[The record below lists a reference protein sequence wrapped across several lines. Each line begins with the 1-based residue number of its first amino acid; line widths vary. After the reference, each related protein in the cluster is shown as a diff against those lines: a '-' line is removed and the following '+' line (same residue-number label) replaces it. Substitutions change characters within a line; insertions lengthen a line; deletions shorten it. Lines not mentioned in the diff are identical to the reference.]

1 MSRSSDLLSGNAQTT
16 RAMFSRETR
25 VSTEI
30 RATCETIWSLLTDAE
45 RYPHWNS
52 TVVSI
57 RGQIASGQSIG
68 LESNLSPGKTF
79 RLKVKTFEPP
89 RRMVWGSMMGSRSFR
104 VESIGNGMA
113 RFEMSEKIGGPLFPL
128 FARLIP
134 PFDDSFNQFAADLK
148 ATAEKAD

>member
-1 MSRSSDLLSGNAQTT
+1 MSRSSDLITGNAQTT
-16 RAMFSRETR
+16 RAVFSRETR
-25 VSTEI
+25 VSIEI
-30 RATCETIWSLLTDAE
+30 LATPEAIWDLLTDAN

-57 RGQIASGQSIG
+57 RGQIAAGQAIG

-79 RLKVKTFEPP
+79 RLKVKAFEPP

-104 VESIGNGMA
+104 VESIGNGLT

-134 PFDDSFNQFAADLK
+134 SFDDSFNQFAADLK
-148 ATAEKAD
+148 AAAEKAD